1 MKHLFL
7 FLSLPLLFVV
17 ANVQAQLPTKAEDV
31 KPLLIGQKIPAV
43 MLKDVKGN
51 SIDTKDIL
59 GKKTV
64 LVFYRG
70 GWCPYCTAQL
80 SGLHAIEQEVQ
91 GLGYQIVGVSPD
103 SPENL
108 SESVSKLG
116 AGYTLLSDGE
126 GALIKAV
133 GIAFQAPEAYKK
145 LIEKSS
151 KGLNKDFLP
160 APTVYVLNAN
170 QEIEFMYISPDF
182 KKRLNGKMLLAV
194 LKSL

>member
-1 MKHLFL
+1 MKYLFL

-17 ANVQAQLPTKAEDV
+17 ANVQAQLPTKAEEI

-43 MLKDVKGN
+43 TLKDAKGN

-108 SESVSKLG
+108 SESAGKLG

-151 KGLNKDFLP
+151 KGFNKDFLP